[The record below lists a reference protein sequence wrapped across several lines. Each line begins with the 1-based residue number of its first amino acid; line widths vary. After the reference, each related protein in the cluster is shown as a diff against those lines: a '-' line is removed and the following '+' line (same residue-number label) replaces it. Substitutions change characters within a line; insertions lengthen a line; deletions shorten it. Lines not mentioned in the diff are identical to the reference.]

1 MVAQLVKNLPANS
14 GDTRDVGSIHGSGR
28 SSGRGNGNP
37 FQYSSLGNPM
47 DRGAWWAAVPG
58 VSRFGHELATRQPPP
73 GGNRH

>member
-1 MVAQLVKNLPANS
+1 MPGGSVGKESTCNVRY
-14 GDTRDVGSIHGSGR
+14 TGSIPGLER